1 MNTKASWLL
10 SAVLTFTGAV
20 GVTAALLAPSVA
32 EAQQKVSAKV
42 GVPLKAAQDAVQK
55 KNWNGALAK
64 IKEAQAVSPRTAYD
78 DYMINE
84 LLWYVYLQQGRN
96 ADAARL
102 LEQQIASGQMPANQ
116 RVSRSKTLAQLYF
129 RAGNY
134 GKAIQS
140 ANQYLK
146 SAPGDQE
153 MQLLV
158 AQGYFQ
164 QKDYKNAVAMAE
176 RMAKGQS
183 RPSEDLLQLMQRCYY
198 ELKDADGT
206 ARTLELLLKFYPSA
220 DTWDRLLRG
229 FIDQTNHD
237 HELIALYRLSEDV
250 GALRKPDQFID
261 MTQALV
267 VGGYSIEGQRV
278 LEKGIA
284 SGAFSAEDQ
293 ARAQRTLDTAKRR
306 ADEQR
311 KALAGAD
318 KALAAVKA
326 GDAAYD
332 VGKLF
337 FSAGEYAKAAAALQK
352 AVSLGGLSDGDDVRA
367 VLGMALARQGK
378 KAEAVKAFDAVKDP
392 EFAEIAK
399 LWKLR
404 LR

>member
-1 MNTKASWLL
+1 MNTKASWVL
-10 SAVLTFTGAV
+10 SAALTFTGAV
-20 GVTAALLAPSVA
+20 GVSAALLAPSVA
-32 EAQQKVSAKV
+32 VAQQKVSAKV
-42 GVPLKAAQDAVQK
+42 GVPLKAAQEAVQK

-64 IKEAQAVSPRTAYD
+64 IKEAQAVTPRTAYD

-116 RVSRSKTLAQLYF
+116 KVSRTKTLAQLQF

-134 GKAIQS
+134 GKAIQT

-153 MQLLV
+153 MQLMV

-176 RMAKGQS
+176 RMTKGQAK
-183 RPSEDLLQLMQRCYY
+183 PSEDLLQLMQRSYY

-206 ARTLELLLKFYPSA
+206 ARTLELLLKYYPSP
-220 DTWDRLLRG
+220 DTWDRLLG
-229 FIDQTNHD
+229 GIIEQTNHD

-250 GALRKPDQFID
+250 GALRKPNQYID

-267 VGGYSIEGQRV
+267 VGGFPIEGQRV

-284 SGAFSAEDQ
+284 GGAFSAADQ
-293 ARAQRTLDTAKRR
+293 TRAQRTLETAKRR

-318 KALAAVKA
+318 KALAAAKS
-326 GDAAYD
+326 GDAAYE
-332 VGKLF
+332 VGKLY
-337 FSAGEYAKAAAALQK
+337 FSAGDYAKAVAAMQK
-352 AVSLGGLSDGDDVRA
+352 AISLPGLTDADDA
-367 VLGMALARQGK
+367 HAELGMALARQGK
-378 KAEAVKAFDAVKDP
+378 KVEAVKAFDAIKDP
-392 EFAEIAK
+392 SYAEIGK

>member
-1 MNTKASWLL
+1 MNTKASWVL
-10 SAVLTFTGAV
+10 SAALTFTGAV
-20 GVTAALLAPSVA
+20 GVSAALLAPSVA

-42 GVPLKAAQDAVQK
+42 GVPLKAAQEAVQK

-64 IKEAQAVSPRTAYD
+64 IKEAQAVTPRTPYD

-116 RVSRSKTLAQLYF
+116 KVSRTKTLAQLYF
-129 RAGNY
+129 RSGNY
-134 GKAIQS
+134 GKAIQT

-153 MQLLV
+153 MQLMV

-176 RMAKGQS
+176 RMAKGQAK
-183 RPSEDLLQLMQRCYY
+183 PSEDLLQLMQRSYY

-206 ARTLELLLKFYPSA
+206 ARTLELLLKYYPSP
-220 DTWDRLLRG
+220 DTWDRLLG
-229 FIDQTNHD
+229 GIIEQTKHD

-250 GALRKPDQFID
+250 GALRRPNQYID

-267 VGGYSIEGQRV
+267 VGGFAIEGQRV

-284 SGAFSAEDQ
+284 SGAFTAEDQ
-293 ARAQRTLDTAKRR
+293 TRAQRTLDTAKRR

-311 KALAGAD
+311 KATRRSRRPRRATPRTRWASSI
-318 KALAAVKA
+318 
-326 GDAAYD
+326 
-332 VGKLF
+332 
-337 FSAGEYAKAAAALQK
+337 SAPATTPRRRPRCRRPSRCPASPTWTTRTRNSAWR
-352 AVSLGGLSDGDDVRA
+352 S
-367 VLGMALARQGK
+367 LARARRPRRRRRSMRSRIPSTSRSASSGSC
-378 KAEAVKAFDAVKDP
+378 ACVDP
-392 EFAEIAK
+392 Q
-399 LWKLR
+399 
-404 LR
+404 

>member
-1 MNTKASWLL
+1 MTGGVLGT
-10 SAVLTFTGAV
+10 SAVL
-20 GVTAALLAPSVA
+20 LAPASAVA
-32 EAQQKVSAKV
+32 EQKVSAAV
-42 GVPLKAAQDAVQK
+42 GKSLKTAQEAMQKRKWDQALAAIKAADGVAGK
-55 KNWNGALAK
+55 
-64 IKEAQAVSPRTAYD
+64 TAYD
-78 DYMINE
+78 QYKINE

-116 RVSRSKTLAQLYF
+116 KVSRTKTLAQLYF
-129 RAGNY
+129 RSGNY
-134 GKAIQS
+134 GKAIQT

-153 MQLLV
+153 MQLMV

-176 RMAKGQS
+176 RMAKGQAK
-183 RPSEDLLQLMQRCYY
+183 PSEDLLQLMQRSYY

-206 ARTLELLLKFYPSA
+206 ARTLELLLKYYPSP
-220 DTWDRLLRG
+220 DTWDRLLG
-229 FIDQTNHD
+229 GIIGQTNHD

-250 GALRKPDQFID
+250 GALRKPNQYID

-267 VGGYSIEGQRV
+267 VGGFAIEGQRV

-284 SGAFSAEDQ
+284 SGAFTAEDQ

-311 KALAGAD
+311 KELAGAD
-318 KALAAVKA
+318 KALAAAKT
-326 GDAAYD
+326 GDAAYA
-332 VGKLF
+332 VGKLY
-337 FSAGEYAKAAAALQK
+337 FSAGDYAKAVAAMQK
-352 AVSLGGLSDGDDVRA
+352 AVTLPGLTDVDDANAELGI
-367 VLGMALARQGK
+367 ALARQGK
-378 KAEAVKAFDAVKDP
+378 KAEATKAFDAIKDP
-392 EFAEIAK
+392 KFAEIGK